1 MKYAVYSGT
10 RNLYEQMVWA
20 AKSLVA
26 NSSVDKVYF
35 LIEDDVFPYEL
46 PDIIETVNVSEYAKK
61 VFPDDGVNANTHFTR
76 MALVRICYAELFPD
90 VDVIVQLDAD
100 TVCVDDV
107 DALFSANLD
116 GLWFAAAP
124 ELLSGYNPYKA
135 DSYYNVGVCVF
146 NLEQMREDNAQQHL
160 VSFINTVK
168 ANCVE
173 QDALNYYGTM
183 FHRIGELPMRY
194 NENRACGY
202 TDNPA
207 IVHYVGYMD
216 WQTNPNLPRRE
227 YLNLYKDK
235 PWKEIME
242 LHHG

>member
-10 RNLYEQMVWA
+10 RNLYEQMPWA
-20 AKSLVA
+20 AKSLIA
-26 NSSVDKVYF
+26 NSSVDKVFF

-46 PDIIETVNVSEYAKK
+46 PSIVETINVKDYAMKAFPAGCVN
-61 VFPDDGVNANTHFTR
+61 GNTHFTR
-76 MALVRICYAELFPD
+76 MALVRVCYPELFPD
-90 VDVIVQLDAD
+90 IDKIVQLDID
-100 TVCVDDV
+100 TVCVGNV
-107 DALFSANLD
+107 D
-116 GLWFAAAP
+116 GLWEVDVDESWIAAAP
-124 ELLSGYNPYKA
+124 ELLSGYNPYQA
-135 DSYYNVGVCVF
+135 DTYYNVGVCVF
-146 NLEQMREDNAQQHL
+146 NLAQMREDNAQAQL
-160 VSFINTVK
+160 VSFINSVK

-183 FHRIGELPMRY
+183 YQRIAELPNRY

-227 YLNLYKDK
+227 YLKLYKDK
-235 PWKEIME
+235 SWGEIME
-242 LHHG
+242 IRNG